1 MASTTWQKLAD
12 LEHLSRDLDARN
24 VVFSERRVLVPP
36 MIMGLAIGYT
46 KSQLEPFVC
55 SLKKTNFSRKIVLL
69 GDLQPSRCQ
78 IRSTPLVVDCPAR
91 LAQQRGPGHLPLI
104 EK

>member
-55 SLKKTNFSRKIVLL
+55 SIPRPIIRAKSILALSARRSAAAVLRNTIA
-69 GDLQPSRCQ
+69 SA
-78 IRSTPLVVDCPAR
+78 V
-91 LAQQRGPGHLPLI
+91 
-104 EK
+104 